1 MKVNPVVKC
10 GYDGSSII
18 SSLDSFYISA
28 RVNFATYII
37 PMYMELL
44 YLKHI
49 KNLLS
54 QNLKSDEFLHCFQK
68 ENFSLLTSYI
78 LMLHD
83 TIILKICRITDDDKY
98 KDDQNMKA
106 FLKKITCCETNDDY
120 KIVSGIYT
128 KYKDVRNK
136 KLAHSTNVN
145 FTENVGCRK
154 EKGNIFREIKHKD
167 LYHFDELEKDIK
179 QIGNIV
185 QKYANLLDVKMT
197 SIDEQLKKNHVD
209 LPKITSEYIKEKS
222 LFSPLL

>member
-1 MKVNPVVKC
+1 MMI
-10 GYDGSSII
+10 SIKTI
-18 SSLDSFYISA
+18 KIW
-28 RVNFATYII
+28 
-37 PMYMELL
+37 
-44 YLKHI
+44 KH
-49 KNLLS
+49 
-54 QNLKSDEFLHCFQK
+54 FW
-68 ENFSLLTSYI
+68 
-78 LMLHD
+78 
-83 TIILKICRITDDDKY
+83 
-98 KDDQNMKA
+98 
-106 FLKKITCCETNDDY
+106 KKITCFETNDDC

-185 QKYANLLDVKMT
+185 QKYANLLDVKID

-209 LPKITSEYIKEKS
+209 LPKITSEYIKEKG
-222 LFSPLL
+222 LFSLLL

>member
-1 MKVNPVVKC
+1 MQKILIVAFILCSCTNV
-10 GYDGSSII
+10 YNNNREIYQRN
-18 SSLDSFYISA
+18 L
-28 RVNFATYII
+28 NQLLETATDKDYG
-37 PMYMELL
+37 ELP
-44 YLKHI
+44 K
-49 KNLLS
+49 
-54 QNLKSDEFLHCFQK
+54 
-68 ENFSLLTSYI
+68 
-78 LMLHD
+78 
-83 TIILKICRITDDDKY
+83 
-98 KDDQNMKA
+98 
-106 FLKKITCCETNDDY
+106 DY
-120 KIVSGIYT
+120 KIATEISIIYT

-185 QKYANLLDVKMT
+185 QKYANLLDVKMA

>member
-1 MKVNPVVKC
+1 MMI
-10 GYDGSSII
+10 SIKTI
-18 SSLDSFYISA
+18 KIW
-28 RVNFATYII
+28 
-37 PMYMELL
+37 
-44 YLKHI
+44 KH
-49 KNLLS
+49 
-54 QNLKSDEFLHCFQK
+54 FW
-68 ENFSLLTSYI
+68 
-78 LMLHD
+78 
-83 TIILKICRITDDDKY
+83 
-98 KDDQNMKA
+98 
-106 FLKKITCCETNDDY
+106 KKITCCETNDDC

-136 KLAHSTNVN
+136 KLAHSTNVD

-185 QKYANLLDVKMT
+185 QKYANLLDVKID

>member
-1 MKVNPVVKC
+1 MKK
-10 GYDGSSII
+10 
-18 SSLDSFYISA
+18 
-28 RVNFATYII
+28 
-37 PMYMELL
+37 
-44 YLKHI
+44 
-49 KNLLS
+49 LS
-54 QNLKSDEFLHCFQK
+54 G
-68 ENFSLLTSYI
+68 
-78 LMLHD
+78 
-83 TIILKICRITDDDKY
+83 
-98 KDDQNMKA
+98 
-106 FLKKITCCETNDDY
+106 KKILSFTSGYHLN
-120 KIVSGIYT
+120 KIIKVLKWSDIYT

-185 QKYANLLDVKMT
+185 QKYANLLDVKMA

>member
-128 KYKDVRNK
+128 KYKDVR
-136 KLAHSTNVN
+136 
-145 FTENVGCRK
+145 K

-185 QKYANLLDVKMT
+185 QKYANLLDVKMA